1 MAEVITALDFP
12 DAESALALVDRLGEE
27 GSFYKVGLELFTR
40 AGPAVVEELVR
51 REKRVF
57 LDLKFHDIPNTVTG
71 AVRSA
76 ASLGVDL
83 LTVHS
88 AGGGEMMQ
96 AAREAVAGATAGGG
110 ATRVVAVTILTSL
123 GVPQL
128 EAVWG
133 REIGA
138 LREDVLRLATLAQES
153 GLDGVVASALET
165 EAIRRRLGPDPLI
178 VTPGIRPAGTDTHDQ
193 NRVATPAD
201 AVRFGSSHLV
211 LGRAV
216 TRAEDPLGA
225 LRAIKAEVAG
235 ALPGTD

>member
-1 MAEVITALDFP
+1 MITALDFP
-12 DAESALALVDRLGEE
+12 DAESALALVDRLVEE

-40 AGPAVVEELVR
+40 VGPSVVEELIR
-51 REKRVF
+51 REKKVF
-57 LDLKFHDIPNTVTG
+57 LDLKLHDIPNTVAG

-76 ASLGVDL
+76 AALGVDL
-83 LTVHS
+83 LTVHA

-96 AAREAVAGATAGGG
+96 AAREGVEAAGSGETS
-110 ATRVVAVTILTSL
+110 TKIVAVTILTSL

-128 EAVWG
+128 EEVWG

-138 LREDVLRLATLAQES
+138 LREDVLRLASLAQAS

-165 EAIRRRLGPDPLI
+165 EAIRRRLGSDLLI
-178 VTPGIRPAGTDTHDQ
+178 VTPGIRPAGTETHDQ
-193 NRVATPAD
+193 NRVATPGD
-201 AVRFGSSHLV
+201 AVRAGSSFLV

-216 TRAEDPLGA
+216 TQAVDPVEA

-235 ALPGTD
+235 VLPGSD

>member
-1 MAEVITALDFP
+1 
-12 DAESALALVDRLGEE
+12 
-27 GSFYKVGLELFTR
+27 
-40 AGPAVVEELVR
+40 
-51 REKRVF
+51 
-57 LDLKFHDIPNTVTG
+57 VTG

>member
-1 MAEVITALDFP
+1 MPEVITALDFP

-40 AGPAVVEELVR
+40 VGPPVVEELIR

-57 LDLKFHDIPNTVTG
+57 LDLKLHDIPNTVAG

-76 ASLGVDL
+76 AALGVDL

-88 AGGGEMMQ
+88 AGGGEMMR
-96 AAREAVAGATAGGG
+96 AAKEAAEEAGAGTASI
-110 ATRVVAVTILTSL
+110 RIVAVTILTSL

-128 EAVWG
+128 EEVWG

-138 LREDVLRLATLAQES
+138 LREDVLRLATLAEDS

-165 EAIRRRLGPDPLI
+165 EAIRRRLGSDFLI
-178 VTPGIRPAGTDTHDQ
+178 VTPGIRPAGADSHDQ

-201 AVRFGSSHLV
+201 AVRSGSSYLV

-216 TRAEDPLGA
+216 TQAADPVEA
-225 LRAIKAEVAG
+225 LRAIKAEVVG

>member
-178 VTPGIRPAGTDTHDQ
+178 VTPGIRPAGTDTNDQ